1 MLRGALWTPLIFFA
15 SGRLEN
21 ASRVNTPSIGTLDG
35 ISRLHSG
42 NYKGVNEI
50 MMDVFEFVL
59 TNEAHLAHRL
69 SETAAHY
76 SEWTQDRVFE
86 ETKRILDGLESNFNK
101 ENALISTINAEGID
115 DLVQEAQKHRD
126 ELRADAENLCMIHVD
141 EPGFEQGLETLAYK
155 FQRHKEFCENTLF
168 PRLKESASPAELER
182 VANQL
187 DAVVLDG

>member
-1 MLRGALWTPLIFFA
+1 MLRGALWTPLTFFA

-21 ASRVNTPSIGTLDG
+21 ASRGNTPSIGTLDG

>member
-1 MLRGALWTPLIFFA
+1 M
-15 SGRLEN
+15 
-21 ASRVNTPSIGTLDG
+21 NTPSIGTLDG

>member
-1 MLRGALWTPLIFFA
+1 M
-15 SGRLEN
+15 RLQ
-21 ASRVNTPSIGTLDG
+21 
-35 ISRLHSG
+35 SG

-50 MMDVFEFVL
+50 MMDVFEFLL

-155 FQRHKEFCENTLF
+155 FERHKEFCENTLF
-168 PRLKESASPAELER
+168 PRLKESASPEELES